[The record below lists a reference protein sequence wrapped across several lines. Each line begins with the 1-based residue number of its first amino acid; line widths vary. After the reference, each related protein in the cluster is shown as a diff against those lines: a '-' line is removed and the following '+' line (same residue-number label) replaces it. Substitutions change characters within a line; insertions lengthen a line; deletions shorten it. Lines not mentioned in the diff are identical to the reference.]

1 MSDFKRYV
9 CWDVENVISTIQ
21 TEAVVASPA
30 VFLSTHTPL
39 SIQRS
44 RINGRSFSPTGDS
57 VTEKEILDDFL
68 NRRTNTRTLLLPVVG
83 ESGSG
88 KSHLV
93 RWIRENIQ
101 PSDQRKIIYLE
112 KSKTSLRH
120 VIDSLLDGVED
131 EEIEQIRKDIR
142 HTTGAFTAAS
152 LARRL
157 ITQLSVALADL
168 GRDSVS
174 GKKRQLVGPRG
185 ISLLLQ
191 DPLLQDQMLAT
202 GKFIPQFAQHFLSDR
217 ETGEERPPR
226 FSLEDLPLSPD
237 AIAGDMAAPTRQI
250 FGFLMSR
257 PELQSL
263 AVELLNEHWDRA
275 VRELS
280 SLGGGRLLGA
290 MQKVREIY
298 ARQGKEIIL
307 LVEDFALIQG
317 VQSDLLDAIT
327 ETSQREG
334 QTVLAPMRTLMAITS
349 GYFHDLPETAATRIG
364 ASTGGFVY
372 NLDIVLGDGK
382 TGTEDIASFV
392 ARYLNAARV
401 GRGALESAGSGAVP
415 NKCDECPVK
424 SLCHDSFGASVEGF
438 GLYPFN
444 RPALTRIVH
453 GLAENPYAFVPRDV
467 LGSGVIPILTDAYG
481 AIRKGEFPS
490 VFFQENYKTVSS
502 VDRALPNSVSD
513 DIETHDPLNAKR
525 RRAALEFWADAP
537 PQLMN
542 LHQGIGEAFSLPDMT
557 LDDLADKPL
566 PPVDSGQAIPQKDHS
581 TPPPPPKALPALQRK
596 IQVVEN
602 WAATGS
608 RLTADEANI
617 VRTIISRSVLYRE
630 EWLTP
635 PVKPVGLTEAGQS
648 GWYLKNVKSNQV
660 SIEDASS
667 EGLSAGAPIVLKR
680 NPATGEFFKSL
691 IRLSADAADG
701 VRGKDIVRLA
711 SIADEA
717 RPAMRERVARYLE
730 RTDKDLV
737 VGLRVS
743 LLGAALAGRV
753 VPGMPIDA
761 LYAAAF
767 DAGQEWAR
775 PDASSRTEAWMKRFD
790 AHMEHRSRL
799 VDTLLNSLGI
809 GQGATGAVHV
819 IDAARALPLMK
830 EAATKWDLSDTELPA
845 WVKGAA
851 APVRAGWETIVR
863 GQLQELRRLLSEI
876 RERFPKG
883 SGPGT
888 RVVQQVSAALQM
900 ANAQAITGPQ
910 GPELEMKAAAVA
922 DADWSTLPETEKEL
936 SRVADNLQD
945 ESVESL
951 LAVAAPLRSPHLR
964 EMRDYLK
971 VADSSL
977 DTALAAARMQSQNAV
992 SDAAEQLEGL
1002 LAEWKQ
1008 AVDGA
1013 SIHGEA
1019 DK

>member
-1 MSDFKRYV
+1 MTDFKRYV

-44 RINGRSFSPTGDS
+44 RINGRSFSPTGES
-57 VTEKEILDDFL
+57 VTEEDILDDFL

-131 EEIEQIRKDIR
+131 EEIAQIRKDIR
-142 HTTGAFTAAS
+142 HVTGAFNAAS

-191 DPLLQDQMLAT
+191 DPLLQEQMLAP

-217 ETGEERPPR
+217 EPGEERPPR

-263 AVELLNEHWDRA
+263 AVELLNEHWDKA

-327 ETSQREG
+327 ETSHREG

-372 NLDIVLGDGK
+372 NLDIVLGEGK

-401 GRGALESAGSGAVP
+401 GRGALESAGSNAVP

-424 SLCHDSFGASVEGF
+424 SICHDSFGASVEGF

-467 LGSGVIPILTDAYG
+467 LGSGVIPILTNAYG

-490 VFFQENYKTVSS
+490 AFFQENYKTVRG
-502 VDRALPNSVSD
+502 VDQALPNSVSD
-513 DIETHDPLNAKR
+513 AIETRDPLNAKR

-537 PQLMN
+537 TQLMN

-557 LDDLADKPL
+557 LDDLPDKPL
-566 PPVDSGQAIPQKDHS
+566 PPVDSGQAIPQKDQS
-581 TPPPPPKALPALQRK
+581 TSPPPKELPALQRK

-608 RLTADEANI
+608 RLTADEANT

-635 PVKPVGLTEAGQS
+635 PVKPVRLTEADKS

-691 IRLSADAADG
+691 IRLSEDAADG

-711 SIADEA
+711 SIADES

-799 VDTLLNSLGI
+799 VDTLLNSLGV

-819 IDAARALPLMK
+819 IDAARALPLVK
-830 EAATKWDLSDTELPA
+830 EAATKWDLSATEVPA
-845 WVKGAA
+845 WGKGAA
-851 APVRAGWETIVR
+851 APVRAGWETVVR
-863 GQLQELRRLLSEI
+863 GQLQELRRLLGEI
-876 RERFPKG
+876 REHFPKG

-900 ANAQAITGPQ
+900 AHAQAITGPQ
-910 GPELEMKAAAVA
+910 GLELEMRAAAVA

-945 ESVESL
+945 ESVENL
-951 LAVAAPLRSPHLR
+951 LAVTAPLRSPHLR

-971 VADSSL
+971 TADSLL

-1002 LAEWKQ
+1002 LDEWKQ
-1008 AVDGA
+1008 AIDDAG
-1013 SIHGEA
+1013 IHGEVG
-1019 DK
+1019 K